1 MPTLRIQGNEI
12 PYEEKD
18 IITFPEG
25 LVGLPHLTRMVAV
38 KEATIEPFIWFAAVS
53 EDDDVAFVVA
63 EAHSIFPHYEPK
75 LPPDSNMNGLL
86 AENEVPVVL
95 AIVLIDADWQK
106 STANLRAPLFI
117 SAKTM
122 RGAQVVLNDNSFSV
136 AEPLPLA
143 ATAA

>member
-25 LVGLPHLTRMVAV
+25 LIGLPHLTRMVAV
-38 KEATIEPFIWFAAVS
+38 KEATIEPFIWFAAVNG
-53 EDDDVAFVVA
+53 DDVAFVVA
-63 EAHSIFPHYEPK
+63 EAYSLFPNYEAK
-75 LPPDSNMNGLL
+75 LPADSNMNDLL

-95 AIVLIDADWQK
+95 AIVLIDTDWQK

-143 ATAA
+143 AAAA

>member
-25 LVGLPHLTRMVAV
+25 LIGLPHLTRMVAV
-38 KEATIEPFIWFAAVS
+38 KEATIEPFIWFAAVNG
-53 EDDDVAFVVA
+53 DDVAFVVA
-63 EAHSIFPHYEPK
+63 EAYSLFPSYEPK
-75 LPPDSNMNGLL
+75 LPADSNMNGLL

-143 ATAA
+143 AAAA

>member
-25 LVGLPHLTRMVAV
+25 LIGLPHLTRMVAV
-38 KEATIEPFIWFAAVS
+38 KEATIEPFIWFAAVNG
-53 EDDDVAFVVA
+53 DDVAFVVA
-63 EAHSIFPHYEPK
+63 EAYSLFPNYEPK
-75 LPPDSNMNGLL
+75 LPADSNMNGLL

-95 AIVLIDADWQK
+95 AIVLIDTDWQK

-122 RGAQVVLNDNSFSV
+122 RGAQVVLNDNSSSV

-143 ATAA
+143 AAAA